1 MQCRPISSLKMTDN
15 SNGTGLSSVELKE
28 SRIALLY
35 SSNLI
40 QWVNIF
46 CSYDFICQV
55 YIII

>member
-35 SSNLI
+35 
-40 QWVNIF
+40 
-46 CSYDFICQV
+46 
-55 YIII
+55 